1 MNYIWHKVQIN
12 STKCQFVIA
21 TNVLIS
27 SLQWFIS
34 ILTDFI
40 LSHANIL
47 TLFEYFPAFCS
58 KCQWRLESSEM
69 KESIGARWFNQIC
82 HINILYSI
90 SYLFTL
96 AEVIV
101 FSLTDIKLIES
112 IIIGKC
118 FTYLRFSSGK

>member
-1 MNYIWHKVQIN
+1 MPVCHSNQCTHFLFAMVYFN
-12 STKCQFVIA
+12 P
-21 TNVLIS
+21 NRL
-27 SLQWFIS
+27 
-34 ILTDFI
+34 I

-69 KESIGARWFNQIC
+69 KESIGARWFNHIC

-96 AEVIV
+96 AKVIV
-101 FSLTDIKLIES
+101 FPLTDIKLIES